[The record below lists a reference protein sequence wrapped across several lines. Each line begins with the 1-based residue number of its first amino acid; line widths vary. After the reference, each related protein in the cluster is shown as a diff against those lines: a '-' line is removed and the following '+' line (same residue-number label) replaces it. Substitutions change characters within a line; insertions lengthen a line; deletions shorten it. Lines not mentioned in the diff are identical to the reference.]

1 VENLI
6 SSDDNSD
13 SEKGHRQKEGVN
25 VDCDLTF
32 EASCSSSES
41 CLKTQGDLNDLVHDF
56 NMSKKQAKLLGL
68 RLKGWNI
75 LYQDTEICSL
85 CNCQDEFKEF
95 FSQENDLVFCNDDCS
110 VIEALEH
117 QHDPTEWCLYIDT
130 R

>member
-1 VENLI
+1 
-6 SSDDNSD
+6 
-13 SEKGHRQKEGVN
+13 
-25 VDCDLTF
+25 
-32 EASCSSSES
+32 
-41 CLKTQGDLNDLVHDF
+41 
-56 NMSKKQAKLLGL
+56 MSKKQAKLLGL